1 MCRTATSVMSTVM
14 TTVMATVMSTVMS
27 TADMPIIGDTEET
40 TVVIT
45 TATMATMV
53 IKASN
58 QANDKEQ
65 SKYTQEIGGIAIA

>member
-1 MCRTATSVMSTVM
+1 MCRTPTSVMSTVM
-14 TTVMATVMSTVMS
+14 TTVMATVMS